1 MEHLIQVSR
10 LYCNLIHYILKEENT
25 MKKRPVFII
34 IALSLILASCAGR
47 ASSIP
52 AVDQYSP
59 GVGGAPVYE
68 NAPLPTQ
75 AISSASDSSKNLGT
89 GNTSGAALQERLVI
103 MNADLTIVV
112 PDPQT
117 KVEAINQMASNLGG
131 FVTAMNMYQTYT
143 QNGQPAPEGSIS
155 IRIPAD
161 KLDNALN
168 QIKSD
173 AVEVRNET
181 RSGQDVTSSY
191 VDLQSQLTNLEMA
204 EADLQAIMDE
214 AKNNPNSNTTS
225 KTQDV
230 LQVYN
235 QIISVRGQIES
246 IRGQMQYFE
255 QSSAYSLINVT
266 LIAEETIQ
274 PIEIGGW
281 KPEGVARDAI
291 QSLIKFWQGFVN
303 FLINLF
309 LLILPVLITIFGP
322 IILVL
327 WGIVAL
333 IKRQKR
339 KRAKDK

>member
-1 MEHLIQVSR
+1 M
-10 LYCNLIHYILKEENT
+10 N
-25 MKKRPVFII
+25 KRIVFVFV
-34 IALSLILASCAGR
+34 ALALVLAACGIKA
-47 ASSIP
+47 ASTP
-52 AVDQYSP
+52 EVP
-59 GVGGAPVYE
+59 GVGAPGYE
-68 NAPLPTQ
+68 NAPVPTQ
-75 AISSASDSSKNLGT
+75 AYAGNSDAGKATGDVSASS
-89 GNTSGAALQERLVI
+89 AALQERLVI

-117 KVEAINQMASNLGG
+117 KVEAISQMATSLGG
-131 FVTAMNMYQTYT
+131 FVISMNMYQTTT
-143 QNGQPAPEGSIS
+143 QSGQTAPEGTIS
-155 IRIPAD
+155 IRVPAD
-161 KLDNALN
+161 KLENALS

-181 RSGQDVTSSY
+181 RSGQDVTSAY
-191 VDLQSQLTNLEMA
+191 VDLKSQLTNLEMA

-230 LQVYN
+230 LDVYN
-235 QIISVRGQIES
+235 QIISVRGQIE
-246 IRGQMQYFE
+246 IIKGQMQYYE
-255 QSSAYSLINVT
+255 QASAFSLINVT
-266 LIAEETIQ
+266 LVAEETIQ

-309 LLILPVLITIFGP
+309 LLVLPILITIFGP
-322 IILVL
+322 IALVI

-333 IKRQKR
+333 VKRQKR
-339 KRAKDK
+339 KKAQAGK

>member
-1 MEHLIQVSR
+1 
-10 LYCNLIHYILKEENT
+10 
-25 MKKRPVFII
+25 MKKRIVFVFV
-34 IALSLILASCAGR
+34 ALALVLTACGLKAAST
-47 ASSIP
+47 P
-52 AVDQYSP
+52 PSP
-59 GVGGAPVYE
+59 GVGGAPAYE
-68 NAPLPTQ
+68 NAPVATQ
-75 AISSASDSSKNLGT
+75 SYAGSSDAGKVPGDRSASS
-89 GNTSGAALQERLVI
+89 AALQERLVI

-112 PDPQT
+112 PDPQA
-117 KVEAINQMASNLGG
+117 KVEAINQMANNLGG
-131 FVTAMNMYQTYT
+131 FVISMNMYQTYT
-143 QNGQPAPEGSIS
+143 QNSQTAPEGTIS

-161 KLDNALN
+161 KLENALS
-168 QIKSD
+168 QIKAD

-181 RSGQDVTSSY
+181 RSGQDVTAAY

-230 LQVYN
+230 LAVYN

-246 IRGQMQYFE
+246 IKGQMQYYE

-309 LLILPVLITIFGP
+309 LLVLPVLITIFGP
-322 IILVL
+322 IVLVI

-333 IKRQKR
+333 VKRQKR
-339 KRAKDK
+339 KKAKASKV